1 MIQNRVTQKIE
12 KAQDASEKSFENFD
26 SENNSKIVLERIF
39 IQQNGLKGLKWDND
53 QAVTEWLESELADK
67 NSHISHLISRYE
79 NSKLLS
85 DLSLLCQNQEA
96 DDIAEVFQN
105 ILDQCSKTKQKTIL
119 NILNSVE

>member
-1 MIQNRVTQKIE
+1 MADTISDCSWDIE
-12 KAQDASEKSFENFD
+12 SISC
-26 SENNSKIVLERIF
+26 IYIF
-39 IQQNGLKGLKWDND
+39 S
-53 QAVTEWLESELADK
+53 AVTEWLESELADK

>member
-1 MIQNRVTQKIE
+1 MENDILTEAKIFRT
-12 KAQDASEKSFENFD
+12 FE
-26 SENNSKIVLERIF
+26 IF
-39 IQQNGLKGLKWDND
+39 FYDPLVIHFS
-53 QAVTEWLESELADK
+53 AVTEWLESELADK

>member
-1 MIQNRVTQKIE
+1 MIRVSVIDLKLMSVFYWPT
-12 KAQDASEKSFENFD
+12 F
-26 SENNSKIVLERIF
+26 SKLFYQPIVLIITLSIF
-39 IQQNGLKGLKWDND
+39 S
-53 QAVTEWLESELADK
+53 AVTEWLESELSDK

>member
-1 MIQNRVTQKIE
+1 MIFWRKQKF
-12 KAQDASEKSFENFD
+12 S
-26 SENNSKIVLERIF
+26 SKKILWS
-39 IQQNGLKGLKWDND
+39 LAKGPLVIYFS
-53 QAVTEWLESELADK
+53 AVTEWLESELGDK

>member
-1 MIQNRVTQKIE
+1 MANIFQAVLSAHHFDNH
-12 KAQDASEKSFENFD
+12 SEYFS
-26 SENNSKIVLERIF
+26 
-39 IQQNGLKGLKWDND
+39 
-53 QAVTEWLESELADK
+53 AVTEWLESELSDK

>member
-1 MIQNRVTQKIE
+1 M
-12 KAQDASEKSFENFD
+12 QDEKSRHID
-26 SENNSKIVLERIF
+26 IYS
-39 IQQNGLKGLKWDND
+39 
-53 QAVTEWLESELADK
+53 AVTEWLESELADK

-105 ILDQCSKTKQKTIL
+105 ILKRGKI
-119 NILNSVE
+119 